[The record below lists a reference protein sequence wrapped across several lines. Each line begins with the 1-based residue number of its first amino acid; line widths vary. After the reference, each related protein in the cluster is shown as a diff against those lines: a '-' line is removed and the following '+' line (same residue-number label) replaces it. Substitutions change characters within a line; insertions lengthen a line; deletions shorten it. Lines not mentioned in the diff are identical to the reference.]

1 MDAAAGPDPQDA
13 VLVPAL
19 VGLEIGEAHAL
30 ALSARVVV
38 VSADPVDPL
47 PATGVVSAQQ
57 PLAGIAVPAATA
69 VEVLVESGGGGG
81 GGSVGAPVP
90 PSPLDPAGTA

>member
-1 MDAAAGPDPQDA
+1 MDAEASPGPQDE

-38 VSADPVDPL
+38 ASADPVDPL
-47 PATGVVSAQQ
+47 PTTGVVSAQQ
-57 PLAGIAVPAATA
+57 PLAGIAVPPATT
-69 VEVLVESGGGGG
+69 VSVLVDTDGGGG
-81 GGSVGAPVP
+81 GGSSGAPVP
-90 PSPLDPAGTA
+90 PAPLDPAGTA